1 MEGKMTAERAL
12 ESHLRQGER
21 VCWQSGTKAFPLLEK
36 GESWKIIGK
45 WIGTVAAAAAL
56 LALYT
61 GQGREWSVNAV
72 AVILLIAVLMLL
84 SPVIERYSLLGQR
97 YWITDQRAILM
108 TRDQTF
114 YYMELLEIDDFQ
126 LLRDRTAGDCLVL
139 GGCLFEE
146 VDRQLRWRAC
156 HPKTDIQND
165 SQRGLAQGLG
175 EAPLCAGMPAP
186 VPGRLIFRFRKSA
199 KKPR

>member
-1 MEGKMTAERAL
+1 MSGKMTVEQVF
-12 ESHLRQGER
+12 EGYLRQGEQVR
-21 VCWQSGTKAFPLLEK
+21 WQSGTKDFSLLEK
-36 GESWKIIGK
+36 GERWKIIGK
-45 WIGTVAAAAAL
+45 WIGTVAAAAAI

-61 GQGREWSVNAV
+61 GQGREWSIKTV
-72 AVILLIAVLMLL
+72 AAILVIAVLLLL
-84 SPVIERYSLLGQR
+84 SPVIERRSLLGQR

-156 HPKTDIQND
+156 HPKTD
-165 SQRGLAQGLG
+165 SQSGSRRGTAQGLVFFSVEG
-175 EAPLCAGMPAP
+175 GMEAAECLRRTA
-186 VPGRLIFRFRKSA
+186 
-199 KKPR
+199 

>member
-1 MEGKMTAERAL
+1 MAGKMTADQAL
-12 ESHLRQGER
+12 SNCLRQGER
-21 VCWQSGTKAFPLLEK
+21 VLWQSGTMSFPLLEK

-45 WIGTVAAAAAL
+45 WIGTVVVTAVL

-61 GQGREWSVNAV
+61 GQGREWSARAV
-72 AVILLIAVLMLL
+72 AVILLIAVVMLL
-84 SPVIERYSLLGQR
+84 SPVIERRSLLGQR

-114 YYMELLEIDDFQ
+114 YYMELSEIDDFQ

-165 SQRGLAQGLG
+165 SQRGVAQGLAFFSVEDG
-175 EAPLCAGMPAP
+175 AGAAECL
-186 VPGRLIFRFRKSA
+186 RQHQTA
-199 KKPR
+199 

>member
-1 MEGKMTAERAL
+1 MAGKMTAEQAL
-12 ESHLRQGER
+12 KGYLRQGEQVR
-21 VCWQSGTKAFPLLEK
+21 WQSGTRSFSLLEK
-36 GESWKIIGK
+36 GERWKIIGK
-45 WIGTVAAAAAL
+45 WIGTVAATAVL

-61 GQGREWSVNAV
+61 GQGREWSVKAV
-72 AVILLIAVLMLL
+72 AVILLVAVLLLL
-84 SPVIERYSLLGQR
+84 SPMIERYSLLGQR

-114 YYMELLEIDDFQ
+114 YYMELSEIDDFR

-156 HPKTDIQND
+156 HPKTD
-165 SQRGLAQGLG
+165 SQSDGRRGEAQGLAFFSVEDG
-175 EAPLCAGMPAP
+175 
-186 VPGRLIFRFRKSA
+186 A
-199 KKPR
+199 KAVECLHRTA

>member
-1 MEGKMTAERAL
+1 MSGKMTVEQVF
-12 ESHLRQGER
+12 EGYLRQGEQVR
-21 VCWQSGTKAFPLLEK
+21 WQSGTKDFSLLEK
-36 GESWKIIGK
+36 GERWKIIGK
-45 WIGTVAAAAAL
+45 WIGTVAAAAAI

-61 GQGREWSVNAV
+61 GQGREWSIKTV
-72 AVILLIAVLMLL
+72 AAILVIAVLLLL
-84 SPVIERYSLLGQR
+84 SPVIERRSLLGQR

-114 YYMELLEIDDFQ
+114 YCMELPEIDDFQ
-126 LLRDRTAGDCLVL
+126 LLRDRAAGDCLVL

-165 SQRGLAQGLG
+165 SQRGLAQGLAFFSVENG
-175 EAPLCAGMPAP
+175 AGAAECL
-186 VPGRLIFRFRKSA
+186 RRA
-199 KKPR
+199 A

>member
-1 MEGKMTAERAL
+1 MEGTSRAGQAVERY
-12 ESHLRQGER
+12 LREGER
-21 VCWQSGTKAFPLLEK
+21 ICWQSGTAPFPLLEG
-36 GESWKIIGK
+36 GERWKIIGK

-61 GQGREWSVNAV
+61 GQGREWRVKAV
-72 AVILLIAVLMLL
+72 ALILLIAVLMLL
-84 SPVIERYSLLGQR
+84 SPVVERRSLLGQR
-97 YWITDQRAILM
+97 YWITNQRAILM

-114 YYMELLEIDDFQ
+114 YYMELSEIDDFQ
-126 LLRDRTAGDCLVL
+126 LLRDRTVGDCLIL

-165 SQRGLAQGLG
+165 SQRGLAQGLAFFSVEDG
-175 EAPLCAGMPAP
+175 
-186 VPGRLIFRFRKSA
+186 A
-199 KKPR
+199 KAAECLRRCRAA

>member
-1 MEGKMTAERAL
+1 MAGKMTADQAL
-12 ESHLRQGER
+12 SNCLRQGER
-21 VCWQSGTKAFPLLEK
+21 VLWQSGTMSFPLLEK

-45 WIGTVAAAAAL
+45 WIGTVVVTAVL

-61 GQGREWSVNAV
+61 GPGREWSARAV
-72 AVILLIAVLMLL
+72 AVILLIAVVMLL
-84 SPVIERYSLLGQR
+84 SPVIERRSLLGQR

-114 YYMELLEIDDFQ
+114 YYMELSEIDDFQ

-165 SQRGLAQGLG
+165 SQRGVAQGLAFFSVEDG
-175 EAPLCAGMPAP
+175 
-186 VPGRLIFRFRKSA
+186 A
-199 KKPR
+199 KAAECLRRCRAA

>member
-1 MEGKMTAERAL
+1 M
-12 ESHLRQGER
+12 
-21 VCWQSGTKAFPLLEK
+21 
-36 GESWKIIGK
+36 
-45 WIGTVAAAAAL
+45 AAAAAL

-61 GQGREWSVNAV
+61 GQGREWSVKAV

-165 SQRGLAQGLG
+165 SQRGLAQGLAFFSVEDG
-175 EAPLCAGMPAP
+175 
-186 VPGRLIFRFRKSA
+186 A
-199 KKPR
+199 KAAECLRRCRAA

>member
-61 GQGREWSVNAV
+61 GQGREWSVKAV

-126 LLRDRTAGDCLVL
+126 LLRDRTAGDCLIL

-165 SQRGLAQGLG
+165 SQRGLAQGLAFFSVEDG
-175 EAPLCAGMPAP
+175 
-186 VPGRLIFRFRKSA
+186 A
-199 KKPR
+199 KAAECLRRCRAA